1 MSAYYSVYLHIYS
14 LIYAAVFYL
23 LCLAGAGVIAKR
35 GIRCLSVREMPFPL
49 FPDITAI

>member
-23 LCLAGAGVIAKR
+23 LCLAETGLIEKR
-35 GIRCLSVREMPFPL
+35 EI
-49 FPDITAI
+49 